1 MENDYVVELKESS
14 AADMVSTKWA
24 YTIIVSEA
32 SGAWAADMVKTSSAV
47 WHRARAY
54 AGMQIDCIKG
64 NCWRN
69 G

>member
-32 SGAWAADMVKTSSAV
+32 SGA
-47 WHRARAY
+47 
-54 AGMQIDCIKG
+54 
-64 NCWRN
+64 
-69 G
+69 